1 MQTNRVHEIINSPNR
16 IEVLYKNDSVW
27 IENVD
32 TTNSTANVKILNT
45 NEILKVPVN
54 ELNETGKTMH

>member
-1 MQTNRVHEIINSPNR
+1 MQANRVHEIINSPNR
-16 IEVLYKNDSVW
+16 IEVFYKNNSVW

-32 TTNSTANVKILNT
+32 TSSSTANVKIINT
-45 NEILKVPVN
+45 NEILKVPVT

>member
-1 MQTNRVHEIINSPNR
+1 MQANRAYEIINSPNR
-16 IEVLYKNDSVW
+16 IEVIYKDNSVW

-54 ELNETGKTMH
+54 ELNETGNTIH